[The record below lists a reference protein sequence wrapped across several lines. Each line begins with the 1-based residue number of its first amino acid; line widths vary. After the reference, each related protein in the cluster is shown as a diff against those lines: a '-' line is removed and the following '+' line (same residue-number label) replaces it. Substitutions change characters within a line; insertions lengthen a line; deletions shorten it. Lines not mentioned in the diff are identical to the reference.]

1 MRKFLAIAISI
12 MMLFAFVACEDNK
25 GADVSRTSVDSVNT
39 ELKTFMNY
47 FFAVSEEYT
56 ASDTIDDDV
65 VLGKMKE
72 AGSSITDMY
81 VDLGSFG
88 DVTSF
93 QLSGISYDNDDPT
106 MKVSVG
112 MGAFYEGDHVYEVT
126 SEGKLLVNKAS
137 LLFSVLAGE
146 PLVVNGVSYD
156 DYSVGTIGNIAIDP
170 ESIEFG
176 GEAVEAAEGN
186 DGYYDINVT
195 EKNTMLSYK
204 YTGSADADRVYV
216 ITRDTATEDVTQNS
230 IIEINAAGEA
240 YAYLS
245 AWDADITESK
255 TQTIRKDGIVI
266 GEDGAVKGMYELKL
280 NVTFTPSSEN

>member
-1 MRKFLAIAISI
+1 MRKFLVIALSI

-39 ELKTFMNY
+39 ELKTFMDD
-47 FFAVSEEYT
+47 FFAVSEKYKL
-56 ASDTIDDDV
+56 IDIGDEDV
-65 VLGKMKE
+65 LEKMKE
-72 AGSSITDMY
+72 DGRSTTDMY

-93 QLSGISYDNDDPT
+93 QLSGISYDSDDPT

-156 DYSVGTIGNIAIDP
+156 DYSVGSIGKIDIDTD
-170 ESIEFG
+170 SIKFG
-176 GEAVEAAEGN
+176 SETVTDEEGS

-195 EKNTMLSYK
+195 KKNTKLSYK
-204 YTGSADADRVYV
+204 YTGSVDADRVYV
-216 ITRDTATEDVTQNS
+216 ITRDTASEDVTQNS

-245 AWDADITESK
+245 AWEADITESK
-255 TQTIRKDGIVI
+255 TQIIRKDGIVI
-266 GEDGAVKGMYELKL
+266 DKDGAVKGMYELKL
-280 NVTFTPSSEN
+280 KVTFTPSSEN

>member
-1 MRKFLAIAISI
+1 MRKFLVIALSI
-12 MMLFAFVACEDNK
+12 MMLFAFTACEENK
-25 GADVSRTSVDSVNT
+25 GADVARTSVDSVNT
-39 ELKTFMNY
+39 ELKTFMDD

-56 ASDTIDDDV
+56 ASDTIDDED

-112 MGAFYEGDHVYEVT
+112 MGAFYEGANVYKVT
-126 SEGKLLVNKAS
+126 SEGKLLVNKVS

-146 PLVVNGVSYD
+146 PLIVNGISYD
-156 DYSVGTIGNIAIDP
+156 DYSVGSIGKIDIDT
-170 ESIEFG
+170 ESIKYD
-176 GEAVEAAEGN
+176 GETVKAAEGT
-186 DGYYDINVT
+186 DGYYNITIT
-195 EKNTMLSYK
+195 EKNKKLTYK
-204 YTGSADADRVYV
+204 YTDSADDDRVYV

-255 TQTIRKDGIVI
+255 TQTLRKDGVVI
-266 GEDGAVKGMYELKL
+266 GKDGAVKGMYELKL
-280 NVTFTPSSEN
+280 NVTFDPAAKG

>member
-1 MRKFLAIAISI
+1 MRKFLVIAISI

-25 GADVSRTSVDSVNT
+25 GADVTRTSVDSVNT
-39 ELKTFMNY
+39 ELKTFMDD
-47 FFAVSEEYT
+47 FFAVSEKYT
-56 ASDTIDDDV
+56 TSTIDDDD
-65 VLGKMKE
+65 VLEKMKE

-88 DVTSF
+88 NVTSF
-93 QLSGISYDNDDPT
+93 QLSGISYDSDDPT

-112 MGAFYEGDHVYEVT
+112 MGAFYEGAHVYKVT
-126 SEGKLLVNKAS
+126 SEGKLLVNKVS

-146 PLVVNGVSYD
+146 PLIVNGISYD
-156 DYSVGTIGNIAIDP
+156 DYSVGSIGKIDIATD
-170 ESIEFG
+170 SIKFG
-176 GEAVEAAEGN
+176 SETVTAEEGS

-195 EKNTMLSYK
+195 EKNTKLSYK
-204 YTGSADADRVYV
+204 YTGSEDADRVYV

-245 AWDADITESK
+245 AWDAEITEAK
-255 TQTIRKDGIVI
+255 IQTLRKDGIVI
-266 GEDGAVKGMYELKL
+266 DKDGAVKGMYELKL
-280 NVTFTPSSEN
+280 NVKFDPAAKG

>member
-1 MRKFLAIAISI
+1 MRKFLVIALSI
-12 MMLFAFVACEDNK
+12 MMLFAFTACEENK
-25 GADVSRTSVDSVNT
+25 GADVARTSVDSVNM
-39 ELKTFMNY
+39 ELKTFMDD
-47 FFAVSEEYT
+47 FFAVSEKYT
-56 ASDTIDDDV
+56 LIDIDDED

-93 QLSGISYDNDDPT
+93 QLSGISYDSDDPT

-112 MGAFYEGDHVYEVT
+112 MGAFYEGANVYKVT
-126 SEGKLLVNKAS
+126 SEGKLLVNKVS

-146 PLVVNGVSYD
+146 PLIVNGVSYD
-156 DYSVGTIGNIAIDP
+156 DYSVGTIGDIDIIP
-170 ESIEFG
+170 SSIKLD
-176 GEAVEAAEGN
+176 GEAVEAAEGT
-186 DGYYDINVT
+186 DGYYNITIT
-195 EKNTMLSYK
+195 EKNKKLTYK
-204 YTGSADADRVYV
+204 YTDSADDDRVYV

-230 IIEINAAGEA
+230 IIEINAADEA

-255 TQTIRKDGIVI
+255 NQTIRKDGIVI
-266 GEDGAVKGMYELKL
+266 GADGAVKGMYELKL
-280 NVTFTPSSEN
+280 NVTFTPSSAN

>member
-1 MRKFLAIAISI
+1 MRKFLVIAISI

-39 ELKTFMNY
+39 ELKTFMDD
-47 FFAVSEEYT
+47 FFAVSEKYKLADIGDE
-56 ASDTIDDDV
+56 D
-65 VLGKMKE
+65 VLGEMKK

-88 DVTSF
+88 EVTSF
-93 QLSGISYDNDDPT
+93 QLSGISYDSDDPT

-156 DYSVGTIGNIAIDP
+156 DYSVGSIGKIDIDTD
-170 ESIEFG
+170 SIKFG
-176 GEAVEAAEGN
+176 SETVTAEEGS

-195 EKNTMLSYK
+195 EKNTKLSYR
-204 YTGSADADRVYV
+204 YTGSEDSDRVYV
-216 ITRDTATEDVTQNS
+216 ITRDTASEDVTQNS

-245 AWDADITESK
+245 AWGVDITESK

-266 GEDGAVKGMYELKL
+266 GADGAVKGMYELKL
-280 NVTFTPSSEN
+280 NVTFDPA

>member
-1 MRKFLAIAISI
+1 MRKFLVIALSI
-12 MMLFAFVACEDNK
+12 MMLFAFTACEENK
-25 GADVSRTSVDSVNT
+25 GADVARTSVDSVNT
-39 ELKTFMNY
+39 ELKTFMDD
-47 FFAVSEEYT
+47 FFAVSEKYT
-56 ASDTIDDDV
+56 LIDIDDED

-93 QLSGISYDNDDPT
+93 QLSGISYDSDDPT

-112 MGAFYEGDHVYEVT
+112 MGAFYEGANVYKVT
-126 SEGKLLVNKAS
+126 SEGKLLVNKVS

-146 PLVVNGVSYD
+146 PLIVNGVSYD
-156 DYSVGTIGNIAIDP
+156 DYSVGTIGDIDIIP
-170 ESIEFG
+170 SSIKLD
-176 GEAVEAAEGN
+176 GEAVEAAEGT
-186 DGYYDINVT
+186 DGYYNIIIT
-195 EKNTMLSYK
+195 EKNKKLTYK
-204 YTGSADADRVYV
+204 YTDSADDDRVYV

-266 GEDGAVKGMYELKL
+266 GADGAVKGMYELKL
-280 NVTFTPSSEN
+280 NVRFTPSSAN

>member
-1 MRKFLAIAISI
+1 MRKFLVIAISI

-39 ELKTFMNY
+39 ELKTFMDD
-47 FFAVSEEYT
+47 FFAVSEKYT
-56 ASDTIDDDV
+56 ASDTIDDEA

-88 DVTSF
+88 NVTSF
-93 QLSGISYDNDDPT
+93 QLSGISYDSDDPT

-126 SEGKLLVNKAS
+126 SEGKLLVNKVS

-156 DYSVGTIGNIAIDP
+156 DYSVGSIGKIDIATD
-170 ESIEFG
+170 SIKFG
-176 GEAVEAAEGN
+176 SETVTAEEGS

-195 EKNTMLSYK
+195 EKNTKLSYK
-204 YTGSADADRVYV
+204 YTGSEDADRVYV

-230 IIEINAAGEA
+230 IIEINADGEA

-245 AWDADITESK
+245 AWGADITESK
-255 TQTIRKDGIVI
+255 TQTLRKDGVVI
-266 GEDGAVKGMYELKL
+266 GKDGAVKGMYELKL
-280 NVTFTPSSEN
+280 NVTFYPAAKG